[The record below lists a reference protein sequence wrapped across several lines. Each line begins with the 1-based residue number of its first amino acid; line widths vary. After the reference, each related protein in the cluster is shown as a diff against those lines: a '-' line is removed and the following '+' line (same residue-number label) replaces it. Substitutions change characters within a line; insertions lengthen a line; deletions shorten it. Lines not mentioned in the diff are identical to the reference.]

1 MGLPEMLGQQ
11 RMRHLVFPHCK
22 EMPGKSVPGDRE
34 EPSAFLTL
42 PGEFR
47 TLFHPK
53 DRSARV
59 SVRSHGTQEDSGC
72 SIRSAQGTNGLG
84 RSMELNIWPQ
94 LAAGLSPLRCG
105 ITLQIC

>member
-1 MGLPEMLGQQ
+1 MRGQH

-22 EMPGKSVPGDRE
+22 EMPAKPVHDDRE
-34 EPSAFLTL
+34 ELSAFLTL

-47 TLFHPK
+47 TLSHPK
-53 DRSARV
+53 DRSAVGV
-59 SVRSHGTQEDSGC
+59 STATGHKRCLGAALGQ
-72 SIRSAQGTNGLG
+72 AQGTNGLG

-94 LAAGLSPLRCG
+94 LAAGLSPLRCS